1 MKAKSGCA
9 LYLTTFRVLLPMV
22 LLSACVAASA
32 QPQEPPIKMPYSEFN
47 QGRPTNFYYLADA
60 SQAYEAVCEEVLEAL
75 NEPYP
80 GEPYAEYNERYSKY
94 LLRSRLSVPWV
105 QMPRSR
111 VGVLRPKDVR
121 YASIDID
128 NDDLQ
133 EDVFVAPMNLSGVP
147 VHYFW
152 IVEKGILPESF
163 AEISDQAW
171 ITIRE
176 SGASAVGQGLA
187 DRIARDIRRTIR
199 NPEIASPHVS
209 MTGTRNYFDV
219 VQLNS
224 VRYILRTSQ
233 SNPERQKDTYLFR
246 WSADDALDRLC
257 RFRSR
262 YIIED

>member
-1 MKAKSGCA
+1 MKTKSGCA
-9 LYLTTFRVLLPMV
+9 PYLATFRVLLPMV
-22 LLSACVAASA
+22 LLSACAAASA
-32 QPQEPPIKMPYSEFN
+32 QLQEPPIKMPYSEFN
-47 QGRPTNFYYLADA
+47 QGRPANFYYLADT
-60 SQAYEAVCEEVLEAL
+60 SEGHEAVCEEVLEAL

-80 GEPYAEYNERYSKY
+80 AEPYAKYNERYSKY

-105 QMPRSR
+105 EIPDFAGGSR
-111 VGVLRPKDVR
+111 NSWNAR

-128 NDDLQ
+128 NDDLK
-133 EDVFVAPMNLSGVP
+133 EDVFVAPMNLSGVR

-171 ITIRE
+171 ISIRD
-176 SGASAVGQGLA
+176 SGASAVGQRLA
-187 DRIARDIRRTIR
+187 GRIFSDISRTLR
-199 NPEIASPHVS
+199 NPEIASPNVP
-209 MTGTRNYFDV
+209 GPGRDYFDV
-219 VQLNS
+219 IELNS
-224 VRYILRTSQ
+224 VRYILNTTQ

>member
-1 MKAKSGCA
+1 MKTKSGCA
-9 LYLTTFRVLLPMV
+9 PCLTTFRVLLPMV

-32 QPQEPPIKMPYSEFN
+32 QLQEPPIKMPYSEFN
-47 QGRPTNFYYLADA
+47 QGRPANFYYLADA
-60 SQAYEAVCEEVLEAL
+60 SEGYEAVCEEVLEAL

-80 GEPYAEYNERYSKY
+80 AEPYAEYNERYSKY

-171 ITIRE
+171 ISIRD
-176 SGASAVGQGLA
+176 SGASAVGQRLA
-187 DRIARDIRRTIR
+187 GRIFSDISRTLR
-199 NPEIASPHVS
+199 SPEIASPNVP
-209 MTGTRNYFDV
+209 GPGRDYFDV
-219 VQLNS
+219 IELNS
-224 VRYILRTSQ
+224 VRYILNTTQ

>member
-1 MKAKSGCA
+1 MTQSKTPSRTILSLFALAAYGCSP
-9 LYLTTFRVLLPMV
+9 LV
-22 LLSACVAASA
+22 SS
-32 QPQEPPIKMPYSEFN
+32 QPGVPPIEMTLEQFN
-47 QGRPTNFYYLADA
+47 QGRPANFYYLADA
-60 SQAYEAVCEEVLEAL
+60 SEGYEDVCEDVLEAL

-80 GEPYAEYNERYSKY
+80 GEPYARYNEPYSKY

-105 QMPRSR
+105 EIPDFAGGSR
-111 VGVLRPKDVR
+111 NSWNAR
-121 YASIDID
+121 YASIDVD
-128 NDDLQ
+128 NDDLK

-152 IVEKGILPESF
+152 IVEKGILPEGF

-171 ITIRE
+171 ISIRD

-209 MTGTRNYFDV
+209 TTGTRNYFDV

-224 VRYILRTSQ
+224 VRYILRTTQ

-262 YIIED
+262 YIIGN